1 MDVLE
6 KYLKDL
12 SVAGFSRNSIFY
24 RQKFLERMNKI
35 KKLDTWTKE
44 DIDSYLYQISQTK
57 ARTTVENAKTSFV
70 SFFKRTGQPE
80 KVSHLKI
87 KMVEGTL
94 RREELLTLDDVYKLI
109 DATDSVLYKALLIFL
124 FESGARINEVLA
136 VKVSDVHETDKGM
149 IITAH
154 QTKYGLDK
162 RRVVCIHSA
171 SYIRNLLTYLNLG
184 KGDYLFPSPKNL
196 KRNHGQPVSL
206 NSQSIPHIFKDIA
219 KKAGIDKPVN
229 PHAFRHACATNLV
242 LQEYPESLIKKGLGW
257 RPTSRAIN
265 RYTHVVDD
273 DFINA
278 RLEKEGIVQPQEK
291 PQQQIKLAEP
301 IQLADEKTI
310 LRRLVVENQELQ
322 KRLVD
327 AEGMH
332 DKYDILQKQID
343 MMAKA
348 FGFQSN
354 PDGSFSFDAQLKVLP
369 DTHPLAKKG
378 KSAVITTENLD
389 ETTG

>member
-1 MDVLE
+1 MDVLQ

-12 SVAGFSRNSIFY
+12 SVAGYSRNSIVY
-24 RQKFLERMNKI
+24 KQKFLEQMSRI
-35 KKLDTWTKE
+35 KKIETWTK
-44 DIDSYLYQISQTK
+44 DDVDNYLYQISQTK
-57 ARTTVENAKTSFV
+57 ARATVENAKTCFV
-70 SFFKRTGQPE
+70 SFFKRIGQPE
-80 KVSHLKI
+80 KVSHLTI

-94 RREELLTLDDVYKLI
+94 RRDELLTYDDVIKLI

-136 VKVSDVHETDKGM
+136 VKVSDVMETDIGM
-149 IITAH
+149 VVHVH
-154 QTKYGLDK
+154 QTKYGVDK
-162 RRVVCIHSA
+162 RRVICIYSA

-206 NSQSIPHIFKDIA
+206 NSQFVPHLFREIA
-219 KKAGIDKPVN
+219 KKAGIEKPVN

-257 RPTSRAIN
+257 KPTSRAIN

-278 RLEKEGIVQPQEK
+278 RLEKEGVVQPHEK

-301 IQLADEKTI
+301 IQFSDDKTI

-322 KRLVD
+322 KKVADTEKLAAD
-327 AEGMH
+327 FEEM
-332 DKYDILQKQID
+332 K
-343 MMAKA
+343 KA
-348 FGFQSN
+348 FGLMRN
-354 PDGSFSFDAQLKVLP
+354 TDGNYTFNAVLKELP
-369 DTHPLAKKG
+369 QKKKKDGVIGLISSEKLDDG
-378 KSAVITTENLD
+378 K
-389 ETTG
+389 